1 MSASDDDETG
11 GSDPDSDGECGPAI
25 NAAER
30 DAAADEPPLHAA
42 PPPPV
47 PVAGPLEGADVWHSG
62 WMRPVPDIPP
72 PNKAVR
78 NRDGKLDDGPSTYA
92 RSQDLSTPLK
102 CFQALWNREV
112 TDRIAQVTTAKLATR
127 DKAAAVTHEELLKF
141 FALEITMGLKKQ
153 GSVRSYSD
161 TKHFGEHRASLL
173 AACHWTSFRRG
184 LRVVACP
191 QLALALL
198 SFTVVV
204 DAGG

>member
-1 MSASDDDETG
+1 MTTRLAARTPTAMGSVVQPSMPRSAM
-11 GSDPDSDGECGPAI
+11 
-25 NAAER
+25 
-30 DAAADEPPLHAA
+30 
-42 PPPPV
+42 PPPTSLHCMQLHPHQCRWW
-47 PVAGPLEGADVWHSG
+47 ALWGGADVWHSG

-173 AACHWTSFRRG
+173 PACHWTSFRRG